1 MFTTYY
7 AHVLGNNLQL
17 QPYALTANPSN
28 FIQEAENDAN
38 NMILTSRYIEQTA
51 QDMILQISHIQ
62 FKFPLHI

>member
-1 MFTTYY
+1 MFITYY
-7 AHVLGNNLQL
+7 AHVLRHNLQL

-38 NMILTSRYIEQTA
+38 TMILTSRYIEQTA
-51 QDMILQISHIQ
+51 QDMILQISQIQ